1 MTFKEQVDTLRRID
15 NLTRRKAT
23 GSPDELSRRLNISRA
38 SVYRYIGTLKHEFGA
53 PIDYNK
59 SRRSFYYLSEFDLI
73 F

>member
-1 MTFKEQVDTLRRID
+1 MTFKDQLNTLKRID
-15 NLTRRKAT
+15 SLTRRKAT

-38 SVYRYIGTLKHEFGA
+38 SVYRYIGTLKEEFGA

-59 SRRSFYYLSEFDLI
+59 NRRSFYYRDEFRLN